1 LKIFHDNTCSRLSG
15 LIGQTSFVYFH
26 KCAQHLVSTTPL
38 CFEVLVSR
46 FAPVNGQA
54 RHTTPKHAGSRR
66 YSRKFSLLR
75 CSPPCTQQQRIN
87 TATMTGASLDTA
99 RWKDAEVVLLD
110 IGKSHCCSRV
120 RYRWYGTR
128 TTATS
133 LHPLSRCMQPRCLDF
148 RRSRQSAMSS
158 TRVEFL
164 RSSGRYPR
172 FCVRHYNSSLACL
185 ERACNRPF
193 KSHKTC

>member
-1 LKIFHDNTCSRLSG
+1 MVPDYTRSFDSATSKCLLKIFHDNTCSRLSG

-38 CFEVLVSR
+38 CFEVLVLR

-54 RHTTPKHAGSRR
+54 RHTTPKDAGSRR
-66 YSRKFSLLR
+66 YSRKFSLHR

-120 RYRWYGTR
+120 RYRLQPASTHF
-128 TTATS
+128 AMHAAS
-133 LHPLSRCMQPRCLDF
+133 LSRRPTLTTKRHVF
-148 RRSRQSAMSS
+148 HSR
-158 TRVEFL
+158 
-164 RSSGRYPR
+164 
-172 FCVRHYNSSLACL
+172 
-185 ERACNRPF
+185 
-193 KSHKTC
+193 